1 MKTIN
6 LFRVFVL
13 TVATLMA
20 GISCSFANDK
30 SSVVEGNGEVI
41 TKSFQVD
48 NFKGVSVGGFSN
60 GYGVSF
66 KEVLQII
73 SHNKRTTNGA
83 ATPTFYYKQ
92 GASSTLSITTDKNI
106 MPLLAVKAK
115 DGKLSVTA
123 DQAIAP
129 TKMEMRGSSEVLS
142 SVEVQGGGTF
152 ILDSPLTGDEL
163 EMSIQGGG
171 DLFFEPNVTLHEC
184 EMNVSGG
191 GTVKIAKLQC
201 SEVEANIAGGGTI
214 TLAGTAEE
222 GEFNVSGGGDLFG
235 YDMQI
240 KKVECNVAGGGTAKV
255 YASDT
260 IKGQVTGGGDLY
272 YKGDPAKAKTS
283 TAGGGEVH
291 KVK

>member
-1 MKTIN
+1 MKTMY

-13 TVATLMA
+13 TVVTLIA
-20 GISCSFANDK
+20 GGSCSFANDR
-30 SSVVEGNGEVI
+30 SSVVKGNGEVI
-41 TKSFQVD
+41 TQSFQVD
-48 NFKGVSVGGFSN
+48 NYTGVIVGGFNN

-66 KEVLQII
+66 KEALQII
-73 SHNKRTTNGA
+73 SRNKSTTNGSPS
-83 ATPTFYYKQ
+83 PTFYYKQ
-92 GASSTLSITTDKNI
+92 GAPSTLSITTDKNI
-106 MPLLAVKAK
+106 MPLLAVKVK

-142 SVEVQGGGTF
+142 SVRVQGGGSF
-152 ILDSPLTGDEL
+152 ILDSPLSGDEL
-163 EMSIQGGG
+163 ELNIQGGG
-171 DLFFEPNVTLHEC
+171 DLLFEPNVTLHEC

-201 SEVEANIAGGGTI
+201 AEVEANIAGGGTV

-222 GEFNVSGGGDLFG
+222 GDFNVSGGGDLFG
-235 YDMQI
+235 YDMKVQ
-240 KKVECNVAGGGTAKV
+240 KVECNVAGGGTARV
-255 YASDT
+255 YASDALE
-260 IKGQVTGGGDLY
+260 GLVTGGGDLY

-283 TAGGGEVH
+283 TAGGGDVH